1 MAFVFDINELDL
13 GELEDFAEAT
23 GIDPMQ
29 LQDGWQ
35 PTLKAVRAFVWLVKR
50 RDDPALTLE
59 DARRVKVS
67 ELASLVPTMAGAGGG
82 SEPSPSS
89 ATSSA

>member
-1 MAFVFDINELDL
+1 MALVFDINELDL

-50 RDDPALTLE
+50 REYPALTLE

-67 ELASLVPTMAGAGGG
+67 ELASLVPIVAGAGGG

>member
-35 PTLKAVRAFVWLVKR
+35 PTLKAVRAFVWLIR
-50 RDDPALTLE
+50 RREDPALTLE

-67 ELASLVPTMAGAGGG
+67 ELAALVPSVAGAGGG

>member
-50 RDDPALTLE
+50 RQDPALTL
-59 DARRVKVS
+59 DDGRRVKVS
-67 ELASLVPTMAGAGGG
+67 ELAALVPSVAGADGG
-82 SEPSPSS
+82 SAPSPSS

>member
-67 ELASLVPTMAGAGGG
+67 ELASLVPTVAGAGGG
-82 SEPSPSS
+82 SAPSPSS

>member
-1 MAFVFDINELDL
+1 MLFRS
-13 GELEDFAEAT
+13 EAT

-50 RDDPALTLE
+50 REDPALTLE
-59 DARRVKVS
+59 GARRVKVS
-67 ELASLVPTMAGAGGG
+67 ELASLVPNVAGAGGG

>member
-1 MAFVFDINELDL
+1 MAFVFDINDLDL
-13 GELEDFAEAT
+13 GELKDFAEAT

-35 PTLKAVRAFVWLVKR
+35 PTLKAVRVFVWLIKR
-50 RDDPALTLE
+50 REDPTLTLE

-67 ELASLVPTMAGAGGG
+67 ELASLVPTAAGAGGG
-82 SEPSPSS
+82 SAPSPSS

>member
-23 GIDPMQ
+23 GIDPMA
-29 LQDGWQ
+29 LTDGWQ

-50 RDDPALTLE
+50 REDPGYTLE

-67 ELASLVPTMAGAGGG
+67 ELGELLPTVAGVGAG
-82 SEPSPSS
+82 SATSPSS

>member
-23 GIDPMQ
+23 GIDP
-29 LQDGWQ
+29 LTLTDGWQ

-50 RDDPALTLE
+50 REDPALTPWRSAACE
-59 DARRVKVS
+59 A
-67 ELASLVPTMAGAGGG
+67 ASRTRGWSA
-82 SEPSPSS
+82 SPR
-89 ATSSA
+89 

>member
-13 GELEDFAEAT
+13 GELEDFAAAT

>member
-50 RDDPALTLE
+50 RQDPALTLD

-67 ELASLVPTMAGAGGG
+67 ELASLVPTAAGAGGG

>member
-23 GIDPMQ
+23 GIDP
-29 LQDGWQ
+29 LSLTDGWK

-50 RDDPALTLE
+50 REDPALTLE
-59 DARRVKVS
+59 GARRVKVS
-67 ELASLVPTMAGAGGG
+67 ELASLVPIAAGAGGG